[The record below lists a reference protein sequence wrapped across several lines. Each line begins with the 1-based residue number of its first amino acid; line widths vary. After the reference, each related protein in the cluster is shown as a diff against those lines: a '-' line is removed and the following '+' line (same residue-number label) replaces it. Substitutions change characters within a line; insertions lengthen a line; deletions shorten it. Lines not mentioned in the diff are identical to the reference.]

1 METATVMAKPKKKD
15 SDPAQAKK
23 PKGFALPAVRGSEEW
38 QAWVE
43 RLMEHDRSNW
53 PDLIDRALVAYAK
66 ATGFS
71 ERPPKR

>member
-1 METATVMAKPKKKD
+1 METATVMAKSKKKA
-15 SDPAQAKK
+15 PEPVQAKK

-53 PDLIDRALVAYAK
+53 PDLVDRALVAYAK
-66 ATGFS
+66 GAGFK
-71 ERPPKR
+71 EAPPKR